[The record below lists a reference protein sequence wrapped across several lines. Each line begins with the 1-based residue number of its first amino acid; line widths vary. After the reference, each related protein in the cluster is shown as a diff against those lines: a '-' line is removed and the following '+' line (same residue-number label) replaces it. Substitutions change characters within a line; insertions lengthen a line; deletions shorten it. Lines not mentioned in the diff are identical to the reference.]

1 MKKYDLTQDRILSK
15 LLLVALPIMGT
26 QLMQMAYNLTDM
38 FWLGRLSSDAVAASG
53 TAGMFMW
60 LSMAFVMIGRM
71 GSEIGVSQNLG
82 RGDENS
88 AKSYSHNAVFL
99 AAAFSLLYGLTA
111 IIFSRQLVSVF
122 NIREAGVAADAASYL
137 SIIGVGFPASVI
149 SGALT
154 GTFNGSGNSR
164 MSFIANAAGLVVN
177 IILDPVLIFVMGI
190 GIKGAAVA
198 TVIAQYVVLAVFVIA
213 VKKSRERPFQEYRF
227 IQKPEKAKLA
237 QILKW
242 TLPIAL
248 ESMLFTLLSM
258 TITRVITSFGAGAF
272 AAHRVCSQIE
282 SLSWL
287 IGGGF
292 GTAITAFVGQ
302 NYGAG
307 KWRRIHKGYKI
318 SFLTLIIWGVITTCI
333 LFFGGRFLFSIF
345 LADNELMD
353 IGETY
358 LKILAMAQIPQ
369 CIEAIS
375 AGAFRGT
382 GKTIPPSITS
392 ITCNTLRVP
401 LSYALSKT
409 SLGLNGVW
417 LGFTIG
423 AAARG
428 LSVLVWYLLYA
439 KKLPKT
445 DGAALAEG

>member
-1 MKKYDLTQDRILSK
+1 MKKYDLTHDRILSK

-26 QLMQMAYNLTDM
+26 QLMQMAYNMTDM
-38 FWLGRLSSDAVAASG
+38 IWLGRLSSDAVAASG

-60 LSMAFVMIGRM
+60 LSMAFTMIGRM

-82 RGDENS
+82 RRDEDS
-88 AKSYSHNAVFL
+88 AKKYSQNAVFL
-99 AAAFSLLYGLTA
+99 AALLSVFYGLVL
-111 IIFSRQLVSVF
+111 IFFSRQMVSIF
-122 NIREAGVAADAASYL
+122 NIRETNVAADAASYL
-137 SIIGVGFPASVI
+137 SIIGTGIPASVL
-149 SGALT
+149 GGTLT
-154 GTFNGSGNSR
+154 GTFNGAGNSR
-164 MSFIANAAGLVVN
+164 MSFIANAAGLFVN
-177 IILDPVLIFVMGI
+177 IILDPVLIFVFGI
-190 GIKGAAVA
+190 GINGAAIA
-198 TVIAQYVVLAVFVIA
+198 TVIAQYTVLAIFVIA
-213 VKKSRERPFQEYRF
+213 IKKSRERPFQEYHFLR
-227 IQKPEKAKLA
+227 KPERAKLA
-237 QILKW
+237 RILKW

-258 TITRVITSFGAGAF
+258 AITRVITSFGAGAF

-307 KWRRIHKGYKI
+307 KWSRIHKGYKI
-318 SFLTLIIWGVITTCI
+318 AFLTLLGWGVIITGI
-333 LFFGGRFLFSIF
+333 LFLGGRFLFSIF
-345 LADNELMD
+345 LPDNDLMD

-382 GKTIPPSITS
+382 GRTIPPSITS
-392 ITCNTLRVP
+392 IACNTLRVP
-401 LSYALSKT
+401 LSYMLSRT

-417 LGFTIG
+417 LGVTIG

-428 LSVLVWYLLYA
+428 ISVLVWYLLYS
-439 KKLPKT
+439 KKQPKT
-445 DGAALAEG
+445 DGVMLAES